1 MEFTCIKC
9 EFKFNEMSYDSDERM
24 CYECLY
30 ADDEI
35 TAKDILDASA
45 YEWNRDREQK
55 ITKQHIK
62 KKEKSK

>member
-24 CYECLY
+24 CFECLY

-45 YEWNRDREQK
+45 YTWNRDREHK
-55 ITKQHIK
+55 IAKEQQR
-62 KKEKSK
+62 KEK

>member
-1 MEFTCIKC
+1 
-9 EFKFNEMSYDSDERM
+9 MSYDSDERM

-30 ADDEI
+30 AEDEI
-35 TAKDILDASA
+35 TVKDILDASA

-62 KKEKSK
+62 KKEKP